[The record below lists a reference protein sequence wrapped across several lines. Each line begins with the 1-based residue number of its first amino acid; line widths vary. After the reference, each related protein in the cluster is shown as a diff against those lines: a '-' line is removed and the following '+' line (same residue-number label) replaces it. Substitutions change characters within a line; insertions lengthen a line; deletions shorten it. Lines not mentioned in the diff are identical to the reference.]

1 MLLDFTIDMASRFIK
16 KGKVQKEQQQKEQQ
30 QEDEEL
36 KIKIKKQSIFSI
48 TEDLIEKYWKC
59 ELKSSAI

>member
-16 KGKVQKEQQQKEQQ
+16 KKKGKVY
-30 QEDEEL
+30 
-36 KIKIKKQSIFSI
+36 IKKRTTTRRRRIKNKNKKQSIFSI

>member
-1 MLLDFTIDMASRFIK
+1 MLLDFAIDMASRLIKK
-16 KGKVQKEQQQKEQQ
+16 KGKVY
-30 QEDEEL
+30 
-36 KIKIKKQSIFSI
+36 IKKRTTTRRRRIKNKNKKQSIFSI